1 MATHPKR
8 FYEEVGIAP
17 VEGGFEVRLDGR
29 PLRTPGQAP
38 LILSGEG
45 LAEALAEEWRAQG
58 ERIEPASMPLMSL
71 ACTAIDQVAAARAQ
85 VVEALLAYG
94 GADLLC
100 YRAEHPA
107 PLVAR
112 QAETWQPLLDWAALE
127 LDAPLKVGRGIVHE
141 AQPEAALGAL
151 RRALEALDDLSLT
164 ALDCAVRASG
174 SLVVALALQRRRLD
188 AEAAFEAAELDAS
201 FQIEQWGED
210 PEATRRR
217 DAVRADLAAARRL
230 FDLLSK

>member
-8 FYEEVGIAP
+8 FYAKVFVVP
-17 VEGGFEVRLDGR
+17 VEAGFEVRLDGR
-29 PLRTPGQAP
+29 PLRTPRQAALVLP
-38 LILSGEG
+38 SAG
-45 LAEALAEEWRAQG
+45 LAAALAEEWTAQG
-58 ERIEPASMPLMSL
+58 ARIEPATMPLMSL
-71 ACTAIDQVAAARAQ
+71 ACTAVDQVAPGRARL
-85 VVEALLAYG
+85 VDELLAYG

-107 PLVAR
+107 ALVAR

-127 LDAPLKVGRGIVHE
+127 LDAPLKVARGIVHE

-151 RRALEALDDLSLT
+151 RRALETLDELT
-164 ALDCAVRASG
+164 LAALDCATRASG
-174 SLVVALALQRRRLD
+174 SLVVALALQRGRLD

-210 PEATRRR
+210 PEAARRR
-217 DAVRADLAAARRL
+217 AAVRADLAAARRL
-230 FDLLSK
+230 FELLSD